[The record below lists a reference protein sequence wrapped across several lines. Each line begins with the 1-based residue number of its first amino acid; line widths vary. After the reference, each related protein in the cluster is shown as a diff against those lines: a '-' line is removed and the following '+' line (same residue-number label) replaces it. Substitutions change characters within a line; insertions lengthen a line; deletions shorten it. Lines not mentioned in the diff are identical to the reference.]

1 MRKRR
6 RRSFSATRTPS
17 ASGSFCR
24 AAGNLQRPIF
34 PVALRLPGL
43 RVSSRLRGG
52 SPGKAFTP
60 RPGISGLGVGGWQIG

>member
-6 RRSFSATRTPS
+6 RKSFSPTRIPS

-24 AAGNLQRPIF
+24 AAGKHQRPF
-34 PVALRLPGL
+34 SPVALRLPGL

-52 SPGKAFTP
+52 SPGKVFTP
-60 RPGISGLGVGGWQIG
+60 RPGISGLGA

>member
-6 RRSFSATRTPS
+6 RRSFLATRIPS

-24 AAGNLQRPIF
+24 AAGKHQRPIS

-43 RVSSRLRGG
+43 RVSSRLRLC

-60 RPGISGLGVGGWQIG
+60 RPGIFGLGVGGWQIG